1 MLPLAN
7 TRRIWMVAILPII
20 DFFSVLLGA
29 GLVYLVRYRWFLDS
43 DIFRS
48 TDRLA
53 RNDYIFSSMI
63 FSAVVV
69 LVFAFLGL
77 YEVRKRLS
85 IWNTALRIV
94 AGIFFVLVF
103 IIAVYFFDEFNRTL
117 LPPGVNISRF
127 ILATGGFFILY
138 TVLFTR
144 FLLWGVLQILY
155 VFNIG
160 KTNVLLAANEESD
173 LEKWLQQ
180 RRDVNS
186 VYLIRDLNEESKEEI
201 QELITK
207 RMISEIYLFSNQNQI
222 ESFIAVMAERYKIPF
237 MFRPVG
243 FGQYSAFDLKPL
255 VVGGHTMIEV
265 QNTLLDGWWVVFKR
279 LFDFAFALTFL
290 TVFSWLY
297 LLIAIAIKLD
307 SKGSVFYLNER
318 TGPDGKTFNLWKFRR
333 FKTEF
338 NTTSDNKEAI
348 EFEQNLI
355 RSKNLKKDEGPL
367 YKIKDDPRM
376 TRVGK
381 FLERTSL
388 DELPQFIN
396 VLLGSMSVVGPRPHQ
411 PREVA
416 KYKSHHYKV
425 LNIKPG
431 ITGMAQINGRS
442 DLSFEKEVFFD
453 TYYIEHWSFWL
464 DIYIILSTPFILI
477 FKKHEA

>member
-7 TRRIWMVAILPII
+7 TRRIWMMAFMPII
-20 DFFSVLLGA
+20 DFFSVLVGA

-43 DIFRS
+43 DLFRN
-48 TDRLA
+48 TDRLG
-53 RNDYIFSSMI
+53 RNDYIVSSMV
-63 FSAVVV
+63 FSAAVVI
-69 LVFAFLGL
+69 VFAFLGL
-77 YEVRKRLS
+77 YQVNRRLS
-85 IWNTALRIV
+85 IWNIAARIV
-94 AGIFFVLVF
+94 TGIFFVLVC

-117 LPPGVNISRF
+117 LPSGVNISRF

-144 FLLWGVLQILY
+144 FLLWLGLQILY
-155 VFNIG
+155 FFNIG
-160 KTNVLLAANEESD
+160 KLSVLLVASQKTE
-173 LEKWLQQ
+173 LEKWLHG
-180 RRDVNS
+180 RRDIKN
-186 VYLIRDLNEESKEEI
+186 VYTVRELNEESKNEVED
-201 QELITK
+201 LIRR
-207 RMISEIYLFSNQNQI
+207 RMIAEIYLFSNENPI
-222 ESFIAVMAERYKIPF
+222 EPFIAVLAERYKIPF
-237 MFRPVG
+237 VFRPVG
-243 FGQYSAFDLKPL
+243 FGQYSAFDLKPRVIGKHAML
-255 VVGGHTMIEV
+255 EV
-265 QNTLLDGWWVVFKR
+265 KNTLLDGWWVVLKR
-279 LFDFAFALTFL
+279 LFDLVFSGVFML
-290 TVFSWLY
+290 VFSWLY
-297 LLIAIAIKLD
+297 ALIAIAIKLD

-318 TGPDGKTFNLWKFRR
+318 IGPDGKTFKLWKFRR

-338 NTTSDNKEAI
+338 NTTDSNKDALKY
-348 EFEQNLI
+348 EQDLI
-355 RSKNLKKDEGPL
+355 KSNNLKGDNGPL

-464 DIYIILSTPFILI
+464 DLYIIMSTPLVLI
-477 FKKHEA
+477 FKRHEA